1 MEFPEDV
8 CGLIRAFSKPRMRFV
23 HEYHQAMRA
32 LGEADWPDVKRRLC
46 DKDAEQVIAALFAY
60 TDSVLQ
66 LQDSPL
72 QDRSEQVMKRNSCE
86 RALRVLLVGEEK
98 VFRYERW
105 LVYDTQF
112 REWDSE

>member
-1 MEFPEDV
+1 MEFPEDI
-8 CGLIRAFSKPRMRFV
+8 CGLIRQYAKPRMRFV

-46 DKDAEQVIAALFAY
+46 DKDAEQVIAALIAY

-66 LQDSPL
+66 LQESPK
-72 QDRSEQVMKRNSCE
+72 QVMKRNACE

-105 LVYDTQF
+105 LVYDTEF